1 MKINELKT
9 HYYANHSETLPE
21 QSQTTSRKEPTAGQ
35 RQSYNNQDQPSKR
48 RLRNVLRNEF
58 LDPLCPSFPPL
69 DHDDHLLVQNFDATR
84 AFHKLQLSLCQ
95 HKRKLS
101 LKNYIYCAMA
111 ATHILLLSRNQ
122 YPEDLSPYFRNHD
135 LKASINGIETKFGI
149 RKLPMSMETTTSM
162 PSIAQDLIMGVI
174 SRDKAIAHLLDLDLP
189 INENKFKNC
198 IINLIRK
205 LPPVPT
211 AEDTNEL
218 ELSTR
223 YVAPFLSGLFDDPDE
238 DIYIRWTNKL

>member
-1 MKINELKT
+1 MLSRVAGFGLRLNLAGSTKT
-9 HYYANHSETLPE
+9 TSQTT
-21 QSQTTSRKEPTAGQ
+21 SQTTSRKEPTAGQ

-101 LKNYIYCAMA
+101 LKDYIYCAMA

-122 YPEDLSPYFRNHD
+122 YPEDLSFYFRNHD

-149 RKLPMSMETTTSM
+149 RKLPMSMETTT
-162 PSIAQDLIMGVI
+162 
-174 SRDKAIAHLLDLDLP
+174 
-189 INENKFKNC
+189 
-198 IINLIRK
+198 
-205 LPPVPT
+205 
-211 AEDTNEL
+211 DT
-218 ELSTR
+218 
-223 YVAPFLSGLFDDPDE
+223 
-238 DIYIRWTNKL
+238 